1 MKENPPSKPTS
12 SLPISSYRIKTWFN
26 IWKTLEIVR
35 TAALREL
42 YEETGYGGGDK
53 GGGKATVRTVTPILV
68 SPTSI
73 VLSATYDFS
82 CLHILIKPH

>member
-1 MKENPPSKPTS
+1 MLTLI
-12 SLPISSYRIKTWFN
+12 LPCDLR
-26 IWKTLEIVR
+26 R

-68 SPTSI
+68 SSLYIRSLPI
-73 VLSATYDFS
+73 DQG
-82 CLHILIKPH
+82 